1 MLVPERVEYIGLFP
15 ISILFHLFSLRNRPL
30 SLEIDTSDLLNATPS
45 SQIISLASI
54 SKIIFAGKGG
64 SLANIQIWSSLKS
77 LTSKEAI
84 THVLKNDSEIQRK
97 IFIIDVDYKV
107 TMTQ

>member
-1 MLVPERVEYIGLFP
+1 ME
-15 ISILFHLFSLRNRPL
+15 N
-30 SLEIDTSDLLNATPS
+30 DTSDLLYEIPS

-64 SLANIQIWSSLKS
+64 SFANKQIWSSLKS
-77 LTSKEAI
+77 LTSNDAI
-84 THVLKNDSEIQRK
+84 THVLINDSEIKRI
-97 IFIIDVDYKV
+97 IFIIDIDYKV